1 MTAERRDMKT
11 DERDKTRD
19 EALRAAMEQMSAEN
33 LTTTDGI
40 RVDIVRDDIDAPRER
55 VWDIA

>member
-1 MTAERRDMKT
+1 MTAEKRDL
-11 DERDKTRD
+11 TRD
-19 EALRAAMEQMSAEN
+19 EALRAALTQMSAEN

-40 RVDIVRDDIDAPRER
+40 RVDIVHDDIDAPHER